1 MTAPRRAAFAALVLA
16 AALSTAAAA
25 AALSLDG
32 ALTQG
37 GLVLGRTEPGARVR
51 LDGRAVRVAPDG
63 LFVIGFGRD
72 AAAAA
77 RLEVETRDG
86 ASLRRV
92 LAITPRIYATQRIDG
107 LPPGMVTPSAEQLE
121 RIRREGRLIA
131 AVRRRDTASSGFA
144 GGFRWP
150 VAGVVTGVYGS
161 QRILNGAPRRPH
173 FGIDIAAAPD
183 TSVAAAAPG
192 TVALAERDLFFTGGT
207 VMIDHGHGITSVY
220 SHLSRVD
227 VSVGAQVGAG
237 DVIGVVG
244 ATGRV
249 TGAHLDWRV
258 SWFATPLDPALLAGP
273 MAAPEVT
280 RRRPLSPA
288 SGGGATAT
296 APGTR
301 ESTAPPAR

>member
-1 MTAPRRAAFAALVLA
+1 MTALHSAARAALVLVAALSAAVPA
-16 AALSTAAAA
+16 AALT
-25 AALSLDG
+25 LDG
-32 ALTQG
+32 AFTQG

-77 RLEVETRDG
+77 RLEVDTPDG
-86 ASLRRV
+86 ATQRRV
-92 LAITPRIYATQRIDG
+92 LAIAPRIYATQRIDG

-131 AVRRRDTASSGFA
+131 AVRLRDTAISGFA

-150 VAGVVTGVYGS
+150 VTGVVTGVYGS
-161 QRILNGAPRRPH
+161 RRILNGVPRRPH
-173 FGIDIAAAPD
+173 FGIDIAAAPG

-192 TVALAERDLFFTGGT
+192 TVALAEHDLFFTGGT
-207 VMIDHGHGITSVY
+207 VMIDHGHGVTSVY

-227 VSVGAQVGAG
+227 VSAGTAVGAG
-237 DVIGVVG
+237 DAIGVVG

-258 SWFATPLDPALLAGP
+258 SWFATPLDPALFAGP
-273 MAAPEVT
+273 MAAPE
-280 RRRPLSPA
+280 
-288 SGGGATAT
+288 
-296 APGTR
+296 
-301 ESTAPPAR
+301 